1 MNGKVTLEQRL
12 IRLASSGVA
21 GPAGQVLRAPGPDAL
36 LSRLLTEIDETVL
49 PRRVHLDGAG
59 GGPLTFAAANGRL
72 IRIEAAALSGSHDD
86 LLNQSFDPG
95 DTGVAERLKALFVAL
110 TAGGDTVTIRR
121 ETTGDGFDPGHA
133 GLSAETLAE
142 VWGVPLRPSGGTGGV
157 GGAIDS
163 FLGAVHETAAAW
175 MLTGIETNESESAG
189 DEERVDELL
198 AFAEARRETG
208 ESVRHAAETMG
219 EPWNLLALHRAAGA
233 EDVTVIL
240 SVEGILLYLAAPRTK
255 LGTITDT
262 WRRAVADG

>member
-59 GGPLTFAAANGRL
+59 GGSLTFAAANGRL
-72 IRIEAAALSGSHDD
+72 IRIEAAAVPGGHDD
-86 LLNQSFDPG
+86 LLNQAFDPG

-121 ETTGDGFDPGHA
+121 ETTADGLDPGRA

-142 VWGVPLRPSGGTGGV
+142 AWGVRLRPTGEAGGAGS
-157 GGAIDS
+157 AIDS
-163 FLGAVHETAAAW
+163 FLGAVHEIAVAW
-175 MLTGIETNESESAG
+175 MLTGVETTESESAG

-208 ESVRHAAETMG
+208 EAVRHAAETMG

-240 SVEGILLYLAAPRTK
+240 SVEGILLYLAAPRAR
-255 LGTITDT
+255 LGEITDI
-262 WRRAVADG
+262 WRQAIAHG